1 MYKSILYL
9 ITILLLSSFGFGQ
22 NKQIE
27 KKIDE
32 FLSKQFNQAD
42 PGCVVLAAKEG
53 KIIYRKAFGSA
64 DLQLNV
70 PLNADMVFN
79 IASIT
84 KQFTAVAILQLVE
97 QGQISIQD
105 SVQKFVP
112 GYPWKGYT
120 ITIENLLTHTSGIRD
135 YLQID
140 YETPFLERWDFE
152 PGQLIDSFKTY
163 PLDFKPGTKFS
174 YSNSGYYLLGYIIE
188 KISGKKYQDYIRE
201 NILQPLGMVHTYFD
215 QGNKIIPNRVSGYRK
230 EGATFKNVDY
240 WSPTIEYS
248 AGGLISSVEDLFTWQ
263 KGLYSYK
270 ILRKETLEKAFISYH
285 LENGTETGYG
295 YGWFIKTSNGI
306 NSIEHQGGLP
316 GFESDE
322 TYFPAEDIFIS
333 ILCNSG
339 TAPIDELSVTIASI
353 MLNKPM
359 QQEIRVDEKL
369 LDKYVGIYQLTTDTN
384 RKMTIFKKNGGLVA
398 KISDTDNFPLIFQS
412 ETKFQFKN
420 VLNADCEFV
429 IENGRVTKFNVSQS
443 GHFEWIRIQ

>member
-1 MYKSILYL
+1 MHKSVLYL
-9 ITILLLSSFGFGQ
+9 IAVLLLNSFTFGQ
-22 NKQIE
+22 NRQIE
-27 KKIDE
+27 KRIDE

-70 PLNADMVFN
+70 PLKADMVFN

-97 QGQISIQD
+97 QGKISVRD

-112 GYPWKGYT
+112 GYPFKGYT

-140 YETPFLERWDFE
+140 YQTPFLERRDFK

-188 KISGKKYQDYIRE
+188 KVSGKKYQDYIRE
-201 NILQPLGMVHTYFD
+201 NLLKPLGLAHSYFD
-215 QGNKIIPNRVSGYRK
+215 QGGNIIPNRVNGYRK
-230 EGATFKNVDY
+230 EGTTFENVDY

-248 AGGLISSVEDLFTWQ
+248 AGGLISNVDDLLAWQ

-270 ILRKETLEKAFISYH
+270 ILKKETLEKAFISYH
-285 LENGTETGYG
+285 LEDGTQTGYG
-295 YGWFIKTSNGI
+295 YGWYIKTSNGI
-306 NSIEHQGGLP
+306 RSIEHQGGLP
-316 GFESDE
+316 GFESNE
-322 TYFPAEDIFIS
+322 IYFPAEDVFIS

-339 TAPIDELSVTIASI
+339 TAPIDELSVTISSI
-353 MLNKPM
+353 VLNKPL
-359 QQEIRVDEKL
+359 QQEVKVDEKL
-369 LDKYVGIYQLTTDTN
+369 LDNYIGVYQLTIDTS
-384 RKMTIFKKNGGLVA
+384 RKMTIFKKDGGLVA
-398 KISDTDNFPLIFQS
+398 KISETDNFPLIFQS
-412 ETKFQFKN
+412 ETKFQFKSI
-420 VLNADCEFV
+420 LNASCEFV
-429 IENGRVTKFNVSQS
+429 VENGKVTKFNVSQS
-443 GHFEWIRIQ
+443 GHYEWIRIQ